1 MRARGYRMGRNV
13 IVRCRQGHL
22 YTTIWLPGGSLK
34 SVRFGF
40 WRFQRCPVGRH
51 WSIVTPVKESELT
64 EKRGRIAGETRDIRI
79 P

>member
-51 WSIVTPVKESELT
+51 WSIVTPVKKSELT
-64 EKRGRIAGETRDIRI
+64 EDARRIAGETRDIRI